1 MAARLMR
8 RRVQPD
14 RADPAG
20 TVLRLAVMLQAGVSP
35 ARSWEMLAAAGDI
48 AAVRV
53 MAAVSDGGD
62 LATAIASSAAGPPH
76 RRRDPGASERAAAWG
91 DVAAAWRVATTVG
104 APLAASLRGLSV
116 ALRDAEEAADDVR
129 VALAEPRATARLMG
143 WLPAVGVVLAAAFGF
158 DTFAAL
164 TRSPLGAVCLVGGL
178 LLTLAA
184 HRWNAVLVRKAG
196 GASHIPG
203 MGAELFAIA
212 LSGGVSIARAQALVA
227 SASALTE
234 SAEERDVA
242 EPALELSRR
251 AGVPAVE
258 MLRASAALARHR
270 ARVDGRL
277 RAAHL
282 ASRLLV
288 PLGVC
293 TLPAFLLLG
302 VAPMMLGVLGAV
314 PLDLPS
320 APP

>member
-8 RRVQPD
+8 RRVEPD

-20 TVLRLAVMLQAGVSP
+20 TVLRLAVMLQAGVGP

-164 TRSPLGAVCLVGGL
+164 TRSPQRVASGGL
-178 LLTLAA
+178 
-184 HRWNAVLVRKAG
+184 R
-196 GASHIPG
+196 I
-203 MGAELFAIA
+203 
-212 LSGGVSIARAQALVA
+212 
-227 SASALTE
+227 
-234 SAEERDVA
+234 
-242 EPALELSRR
+242 
-251 AGVPAVE
+251 
-258 MLRASAALARHR
+258 
-270 ARVDGRL
+270 
-277 RAAHL
+277 
-282 ASRLLV
+282 
-288 PLGVC
+288 
-293 TLPAFLLLG
+293 
-302 VAPMMLGVLGAV
+302 
-314 PLDLPS
+314 
-320 APP
+320 